1 MFDVDGFN
9 IRMRRGET
17 GAVKFRFLGYTFAP
31 EDRVIFHLRQGN
43 VTRFKWVY
51 TPEEDGSITVYFL
64 HGKTEELAAGNYTY
78 DVIIVIH
85 PYYDESGENITDGDQ
100 VLYPYDSQS
109 LVIEGYGGL

>member
-1 MFDVDGFN
+1 MFDVDGFT

-17 GAVKFRFLGYTFAP
+17 GAVKFRFLGYNFAP
-31 EDRVIFHLRQGN
+31 EDRVIFHVRQGT
-43 VTRFKWVY
+43 VTHLKKICQ
-51 TPEEDGSITVYFL
+51 PDEEGAITVYFL
-64 HGKTEELAAGNYTY
+64 HDKTDKLAAGNYTY
-78 DVIIVIH
+78 DVIVVIH